1 MISCF
6 DNIRKSSVD
15 LILGMRNCILF
26 NVIEMIIFNSKI
38 RIYFVWYMYMHT
50 KEAVYDFIFD
60 PTRKKNSSLAQNKMN
75 EYGTDCKFINTI
87 LISQA

>member
-26 NVIEMIIFNSKI
+26 NVIEMINFNSKI
-38 RIYFVWYMYMHT
+38 RIYFVWYMHT

-60 PTRKKNSSLAQNKMN
+60 PTRKKN
-75 EYGTDCKFINTI
+75 
-87 LISQA
+87 LIVSTE